1 MKSIHSLLFLMF
13 AGLVSAALPITASAH
28 RGPAGREARAASREM
43 IAERL
48 RDLSPAA
55 RDAIALE
62 RFYRKQGKSEQA
74 AAMYQDL
81 LKRSDDPSVRQLAH
95 RRLARWSYKQGHVE
109 AAEQHLRDSLEEQ
122 LRRSP
127 APAR

>member
-1 MKSIHSLLFLMF
+1 MKRIYPVVFVVL
-13 AGLVSAALPITASAH
+13 AGLVSAALPISASAH
-28 RGPAGREARAASREM
+28 RGSAGREARAVSREV

-48 RDLSPAA
+48 RELSPAA

-95 RRLARWSYKQGHVE
+95 RRLARWSYRQGNVE

-127 APAR
+127 APVR